1 MVKIRKDFNLRYL
14 PCETRH
20 GESFDFDFRHKGILL
35 AFDLK
40 HPSGQWKAL
49 PMRHTSP
56 CISLVCFS
64 I

>member
-56 CISLVCFS
+56 CI
-64 I
+64 